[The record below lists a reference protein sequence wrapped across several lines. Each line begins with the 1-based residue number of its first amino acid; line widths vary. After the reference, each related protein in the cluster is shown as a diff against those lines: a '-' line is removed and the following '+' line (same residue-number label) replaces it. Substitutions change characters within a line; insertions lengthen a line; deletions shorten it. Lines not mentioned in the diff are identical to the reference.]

1 MFEEIRVGNF
11 KGFKGIHTLELSKIN
26 LFYGANSAG
35 KSALLEALLLLKQS
49 IRRNTVTQDQDLEP
63 FIFNGSD
70 VDLGSF
76 QAAING
82 HDIDK
87 KLILGGSYDR
97 GDHGRNDE
105 DSRDVQHFDVEVA
118 WNQETRSQIL
128 ESVTYRVDNAPENS
142 IIFKRGTANKGET
155 AIRPV
160 DQLGFE
166 NVAKVVVESASRKLP
181 AADEIDLSE
190 VKGMMQS
197 ASYENWSFL
206 PGMPSGESATH
217 AHLKNL
223 KELQEKLDEAKQNA
237 QNSTESQEDKLETLQ
252 KTLAIAQEEFR
263 EIYLNQTLKSTW
275 RELLLSRYR
284 DTGNVLSSIRYLGP
298 LRKFP
303 TRIERLVEKSK
314 KYVGREG
321 EGVASILQRDPSI
334 VKKVNMYMQKMQIPY
349 ELHVIKLDPDGAGI
363 LGEIIALQLVDLRSN
378 VVLSLEDVGFGISQ
392 VLPILVQLA
401 ISESDMVLIEQPE
414 LHLHPALQAHF
425 GDLLIDGITPDSKN
439 QFIIETHSEH
449 LLLRLQRRIREGIL
463 SSEDIRIYYIDANK
477 ELGSYVQLIELDDQG
492 EFITAWPNGFFPE
505 RLDEM
510 LA

>member
-1 MFEEIRVGNF
+1 MFREIRVGNF
-11 KGFKGIHTLELSKIN
+11 KGFKGTHTLELSKIN

-49 IRRNTVTQDQDLEP
+49 IRRNNVTQDQEVEP
-63 FIFNGSD
+63 FVFNGSE

-82 HDIDK
+82 HDVGK

-97 GDHGRNDE
+97 VGRGVND
-105 DSRDVQHFDVEVA
+105 DGNRDVQHFDVEVA
-118 WNQETRSQIL
+118 WNQESKSQIL

-142 IIFKRGTANKGET
+142 IIFRRGIEKTGEV
-155 AIRPV
+155 AIRPI
-160 DQLGFE
+160 DELGFE

-181 AADEIDLSE
+181 TAVEINFSE
-190 VKGMMQS
+190 VKEMMQS
-197 ASYENWSFL
+197 SAYENWSFL
-206 PGMPSGESATH
+206 PGMPNSESATH
-217 AHLKNL
+217 AHLENL
-223 KELQEKLDEAKQNA
+223 KVMQEKID
-237 QNSTESQEDKLETLQ
+237 QEKKNEKVRIEGQEKMLETLE
-252 KTLAIAQEEFR
+252 KAFAIAQEEFGV
-263 EIYLNQTLKSTW
+263 IYRNQTLKSTW
-275 RELLLSRYR
+275 RELLSFRYR
-284 DTGNVLSSIRYLGP
+284 DTLNSLSGILYLGP
-298 LRKFP
+298 LRKYP
-303 TRIERLVEKSK
+303 TRIESLVEKSK
-314 KYVGREG
+314 NYVGREG
-321 EGVASILQRDPSI
+321 EGSASILYRDSLT
-334 VKKVNMYMQKMQIPY
+334 VKKVNQYMQKLNIPY
-349 ELHVIKLDPDGAGI
+349 ELYVVKLDADGAGI
-363 LGEIIALQLVDLRSN
+363 LGDIIALQLVDLRSN

-392 VLPILVQLA
+392 ILPILVQLA
-401 ISESDMVLIEQPE
+401 ISKSDMVLIEQPE

-477 ELGSYVQLIELDDQG
+477 ELGSYVQLIEMDDQG

>member
-1 MFEEIRVGNF
+1 MFKEIRVGNF
-11 KGFKGIHTLELSKIN
+11 KGFNGIHTLELSKIN

-49 IRRNTVTQDQDLEP
+49 IRRNTVTQDQEVEP
-63 FIFNGSD
+63 FVFNGSD

-82 HDIDK
+82 HDVGK

-97 GDHGRNDE
+97 GGPGVNDE
-105 DSRDVQHFDVEVA
+105 GNSDVQHFDVEVA
-118 WNQETRSQIL
+118 WNQESRSQIL

-142 IIFKRGTANKGET
+142 IIFRRVIEKIGEM
-155 AIRPV
+155 AIRPI
-160 DQLGFE
+160 DELGFD
-166 NVAKVVVESASRKLP
+166 NVAKVVVDSASRKLP
-181 AADEIDLSE
+181 TANEINLSE
-190 VKGMMQS
+190 VKEMMQS

-206 PGMPSGESATH
+206 PGMPSSESATH
-217 AHLKNL
+217 AHLENL
-223 KELQEKLDEAKQNA
+223 KVMQEKLEQEKKNQKVRI
-237 QNSTESQEDKLETLQ
+237 EGQEDMLESLQ
-252 KTLAIAQEEFR
+252 KALAVAQEEFR
-263 EIYLNQTLKSTW
+263 GIYLNQTLRSTW
-275 RELLLSRYR
+275 RDLLLHRYR
-284 DTGNVLSSIRYLGP
+284 DTGNSLSRIRYLGP

-321 EGVASILQRDPSI
+321 EGVASILHRDPSI
-334 VKKVNMYMQKMQIPY
+334 VAKVNEYMLIMQIPY
-349 ELHVIKLDPDGAGI
+349 ELHVIKLDADGAGI
-363 LGEIIALQLVDLRSN
+363 LGDIIALQLVDLRSN

-401 ISESDMVLIEQPE
+401 ISKSDMVLIEQPE
-414 LHLHPALQAHF
+414 LHLHPAVQAHF

-477 ELGSYVQLIELDDQG
+477 ELGSYVQLIEMDDQG